1 MRAVL
6 LREFGPP
13 GALVAEQVP
22 DPVPGPGQV
31 LIAVE
36 AAGISFIETQVR
48 AGRGPN
54 PAHRPTLPVIPGNG
68 VGGVVRAV
76 GAGVDGSLVG
86 TLVVS
91 TTGGS
96 GGYAELVAVDAA
108 EPVPVPAGV
117 PLYDALALLA
127 DGRTALA
134 LIRAAAPTGG
144 EWVLVEAAG
153 GGVGSLLVQLAR
165 AAGARVVGAAGSH
178 PKLLVA
184 ERAGAEVTVDYT
196 AAGWTDRV
204 RAATGG
210 GVDMAFDGVGGTIGR
225 AAFDLVRD
233 GGRFIV
239 MGMASGAMAVPDQ
252 AEAERRK
259 VTVIGLWTVPLTPE
273 DLRGLTRE
281 ALAEAAAG
289 RLRPTVGQTFPL
301 ERAAEAH
308 AAIEARAAIGKTLL
322 IP

>member
-6 LREFGPP
+6 LNEFGPP
-13 GALVAEQVP
+13 GVLVAAEVP

-31 LIAVE
+31 LIAVD
-36 AAGISFIETQVR
+36 AAGISFVETQVR
-48 AGRGPN
+48 AGRGPS
-54 PAHRPTLPVIPGNG
+54 PAHQPELPVIPGNG
-68 VGGVVRAV
+68 VGGVVLAV
-76 GAGVDGSLVG
+76 GAGVDEALVG

-117 PLYDALALLA
+117 PLRDALALLA
-127 DGRTALA
+127 DGRAALA
-134 LIRAAAPTGG
+134 LTRVAAPTEG

-165 AAGARVVGAAGSH
+165 AAGARVVGAAGS
-178 PKLLVA
+178 PAKLRLA
-184 ERAGAEVTVDYT
+184 ERVGAEMTVDYT

-210 GVDMAFDGVGGTIGR
+210 VHVAFDGVGGAIGR

-233 GGRFIV
+233 GGRLVV
-239 MGMASGAMAVPDQ
+239 MGMASGEMAVPDR
-252 AEAERRK
+252 ADADRRRI
-259 VTVIGLWTVPLTPE
+259 TVIGLWTVPLTPE
-273 DLRGLTRE
+273 DLRGLTRA

-289 RLRPTVGQTFPL
+289 RLRPTIGQTFPL
-301 ERAAEAH
+301 ERAADAH
-308 AAIEARAAIGKTLL
+308 AAIEARTVIGKTLL